1 MKTLD
6 AFEAEMAS
14 HRAVVDYLAADAR
27 AQGLVVEMVGTLAGP
42 DEAFR
47 VTSPKSGTTLEMSRA
62 ELALFTVEARLCKA
76 GVIR

>member
-1 MKTLD
+1 
-6 AFEAEMAS
+6 MAS

-47 VTSPKSGTTLEMSRA
+47 VTSPSGVTLEMNRA
-62 ELALFTVEARLCKA
+62 DLALFTVEAKLCKA